1 MFEDSGGCRI
11 FVVPLLKVAEG
22 TTVNRQ
28 APVPSTKAPSAT
40 GPKPPDFESTVRHP
54 LIVRKCLKYIRHM
67 FKAPE
72 KCTPLA

>member
-1 MFEDSGGCRI
+1 MFEDSGGCRS

-22 TTVNRQ
+22 TTVFRH
-28 APVPSTKAPSAT
+28 APVPSIKAPSAI
-40 GPKPPDFESTVRHP
+40 GPKTPDLEITVRHP

-67 FKAPE
+67 LKAPK

>member
-1 MFEDSGGCRI
+1 MFEDSGGCRS

-22 TTVNRQ
+22 TTVFRQ
-28 APVPSTKAPSAT
+28 APVPSMKAPSSM
-40 GPKPPDFESTVRHP
+40 GPKTPDLESTFRHP
-54 LIVRKCLKYIRHM
+54 LIARKCLKYIRHV